1 MSRVASTP
9 LDDFLNDSSSA
20 TDTGELLQRIGL
32 FGSLFGVALAA
43 GLVVFLAKVHRGRHR
58 EIRVLLRLVA
68 VGGAAML
75 VGAAIEVAGVAA
87 IGDLGWADALTDPTG
102 SAPMMRLL
110 GGLLIVLGLFDQT
123 VPIGENGR
131 DSSDPGGADDDTI
144 VRWIPVSASA
154 FGFVGVALGV
164 MSFWFDGHTVSRGP
178 RAIHAAVN
186 LAHVSA
192 GSVWFGGI
200 VGLVVVGVLRR
211 STRESTAP
219 DIVRFSSIATVA
231 LIVVTLAGAL
241 MTLFVIDGFGDLTGT
256 DWVGSCSSRSP
267 RLRSPRRSVAT
278 TTSSLCRHSSG
289 QMTPARWP
297 PVRGPRSPSR
307 PRSSSSC
314 SPSPCSSRPRRRT
327 DVSTN

>member
-1 MSRVASTP
+1 VSRVASTP

-43 GLVVFLAKVHRGRHR
+43 GLVVFLATAHRGRHQ
-58 EIRVLLRLVA
+58 EIHVLLRLVA

-75 VGAAIEVAGVAA
+75 VGAAVEVAGVAA
-87 IGDLGWADALTDPTG
+87 IGDLGWADALTDSTG

-123 VPIGENGR
+123 VPIGEDGH
-131 DSSDPGGADDDTI
+131 DSSDPGRADDDTI
-144 VRWIPVSASA
+144 VRWIPSSASA

-178 RAIHAAVN
+178 RAVHAVVN

-256 DWVGSCSSRSP
+256 DWGQLLLVKVAAVAITASIGGYNHFVVVPALERSDHP
-267 RLRSPRRSVAT
+267 GAMAARARSTLAAEAALLVFVLAVTVFLT
-278 TTSSLCRHSSG
+278 T
-289 QMTPARWP
+289 A
-297 PVRGPRSPSR
+297 
-307 PRSSSSC
+307 
-314 SPSPCSSRPRRRT
+314 
-327 DVSTN
+327 STN